1 MDPARAKGNIMR
13 AGVYSEDFKQ
23 QAVAKFINR
32 GNKTTREVADE
43 LNTSDKN
50 IYRWLKEI
58 NGSTDM
64 KKKNHKSKRQNFSA
78 EEKFTHLL
86 KTFEMN
92 EPELGK
98 YLRAHGLHSADLVEW
113 KAECV
118 SGVKSSGRPKKD
130 PEVFELRKKEKSLK
144 KDLQRKEKA
153 LAEMSARVILL
164 KKSHEIFGGTEDDE

>member
-64 KKKNHKSKRQNFSA
+64 K
-78 EEKFTHLL
+78 
-86 KTFEMN
+86 
-92 EPELGK
+92 
-98 YLRAHGLHSADLVEW
+98 
-113 KAECV
+113 
-118 SGVKSSGRPKKD
+118 
-130 PEVFELRKKEKSLK
+130 
-144 KDLQRKEKA
+144 
-153 LAEMSARVILL
+153 
-164 KKSHEIFGGTEDDE
+164 